1 MSTSIKHEIALQDL
15 LVKMSI
21 DPKWSPDIKGGK
33 FQQTIKKIGK
43 EELLQVNLL
52 AFYSERKGR
61 WLQIL
66 SHLTTIFSNGIPLLS
81 DELNTS
87 NDNELIETSLFN
99 EFFSSPF
106 LWNIE
111 FSIPHPLGY
120 GKGIEKA
127 TAFIYFLRSQKE
139 MLPLKLV
146 ELFELEYAIFKA
158 SYKLPSKNTSLIEGT
173 LYKNTSAT
181 IIKTNYDVL
190 SVIEGSDELHTLLP
204 RESFY
209 IISPLKKTYRINVDY
224 FNLLSSFE
232 EGYTTDNLNDSE
244 RNIISSA
251 LKLRILCSNALDID
265 EQLITHKH

>member
-1 MSTSIKHEIALQDL
+1 MNTTVKPELALQDL

-21 DPKWSPDIKGGK
+21 DPKWSPDIKDGK
-33 FQQTIKKIGK
+33 FQQTVKKMNK
-43 EELLQVNLL
+43 EGLLQLNVS
-52 AFYSERKGR
+52 AFHSERKGR

-66 SHLTTIFSNGIPLLS
+66 AHLTPMFSMGIPLLK
-81 DELNTS
+81 DELKCS
-87 NDNELIETSLFN
+87 SDNELMETDVFN

-127 TAFIYFLRSQKE
+127 TAFIYFLRSYKE

-158 SYKLPSKNTSLIEGT
+158 SYKLPSKNTSFLVGK

-181 IIKTNYDVL
+181 IMKTNYDVL
-190 SVIEGSDELHTLLP
+190 SVIEGCADFHELLP
-204 RESFY
+204 CDSFY
-209 IISPLKKTYRINVDY
+209 IISPLNKTYRINSDY
-224 FNLLSSFE
+224 YHLLASFE
-232 EGYTTDNLNDSE
+232 EGHETDDLTDGE
-244 RNIISSA
+244 RNIITSA
-251 LKLRILCSNALDID
+251 LKLRILCANPVDIE
-265 EQLITHKH
+265 EQLIAPKR